1 MIMGFI
7 VLTALLITRA
17 DFPICQESDVQA
29 TPEVLFADSLFYV
42 FWTDFRYSSVD
53 TYAVY
58 GARVTGSGMVL
69 DPDGKRIFANKAET
83 RPAVAYDGV
92 NLLVVLQDSC

>member
-1 MIMGFI
+1 MLVSF
-7 VLTALLITRA
+7 ALLSCFLVA
-17 DFPICQESDVQA
+17 QGDFPVCQAANVQA
-29 TPEVLFADSLFYV
+29 TPEVLFVDSLFYV
-42 FWTDFRYSSVD
+42 FWSDFRASSVD

-58 GARVTGSGMVL
+58 GGRVTASGTVL

-83 RPAVAYDGV
+83 RPAVAYDGD

>member
-1 MIMGFI
+1 MMQFMA
-7 VLTALLITRA
+7 LTVILITQG
-17 DFPICQESDVQA
+17 DFAICQAADVQA

-58 GARVTGSGMVL
+58 GARVTDGGMVL
-69 DPDGKRIFANKAET
+69 EPGGKRIFANKAET
-83 RPAVAYDGV
+83 RPAVAHDG
-92 NLLVVLQDSC
+92 NNMLVVLQDSC

>member
-1 MIMGFI
+1 MMVPSIALT
-7 VLTALLITRA
+7 VLLMTQG
-17 DFPICQESDVQA
+17 DFPICQESNVQA

-53 TYAVY
+53 TYAIY
-58 GARVTGSGMVL
+58 GARVTTGGAVL
-69 DPDGKRIFANKAET
+69 DLDGKEVYANKAET
-83 RPAVAYDGV
+83 RPAAAYDGN